1 MLTRATGC
9 STWEPSRFSCSR
21 TDPPVSERP
30 DLYRGF
36 HFPAEVI
43 SHAVWLYVRFAL
55 SYRDVEELLA
65 EHGIQLSYESVRR
78 WVDRFGEH
86 FAAEMRRAERRV
98 GKIWHL
104 DEVFVRIGGEQK
116 YLWRAVDEH
125 GQVLDILLQEQR
137 DTDAAERFFRTLL
150 GHAGAPPERIVTDRL
165 GSYGAALQRLPE
177 MKGVEH
183 LRVHSAARRNN
194 RAEQSHQPTRVR
206 ERRMQGFRSMDS
218 AQRFLALFSRA
229 CNLFRPRRHLLSAVE
244 YRSTLKVRFRTWSE
258 ITGVVCA

>member
-1 MLTRATGC
+1 
-9 STWEPSRFSCSR
+9 
-21 TDPPVSERP
+21 VSECT

-65 EHGIQLSYESVRR
+65 KRGVQVSYESVRR
-78 WVDRFGEH
+78 WVGRFGEP
-86 FAAEMRRAERRV
+86 FAAELRRRERRP
-98 GKIWHL
+98 GRTWHL

-125 GQVLDILLQEQR
+125 GQVLDILLQDHR

-165 GSYGAALQRLPE
+165 GSYGAALQRVRELNE
-177 MKGVEH
+177 VEH
-183 LRVHSAARRNN
+183 LQVHSAARRNN
-194 RAEQSHQPTRVR
+194 RAEQSHQPTRLR
-206 ERRMQGFRSMDS
+206 ERRMQGFKSMDS
-218 AQRFLALFSRA
+218 AQRFLSFFSRI
-229 CNLFRPRRHLLSAVE
+229 CNLFRLGATCSRRPNIAPSSRSAFALGARSRASCVRKRPEHPAVVLSS
-244 YRSTLKVRFRTWSE
+244 YRYPQTPE
-258 ITGVVCA
+258 M